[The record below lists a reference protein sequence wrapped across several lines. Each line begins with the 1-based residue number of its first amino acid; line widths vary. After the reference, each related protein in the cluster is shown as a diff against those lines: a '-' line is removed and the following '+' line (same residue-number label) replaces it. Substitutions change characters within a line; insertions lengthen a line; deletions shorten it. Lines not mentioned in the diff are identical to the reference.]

1 MTSRVSISRRTLAVL
16 YRLARSVAALRR
28 EVTPDTEEGQALR
41 QRLAADVTRALEDL
55 DALEPGWLERTPLL
69 RSSNSEKGKR

>member
-16 YRLARSVAALRR
+16 YRIARAVAALRR
-28 EVTPDTEEGQALR
+28 EVTPSTEEAQALR
-41 QRLAADVTRALEDL
+41 QRLVADLTKALEDL

-69 RSSNSEKGKR
+69 RSSNNEKGKR